1 VASLQ
6 EQAGA
11 DVVLKT
17 LGTGLHPRRSK
28 SLATFCSPVI
38 AACSFRDALML
49 TGNVTDDDASRRQ
62 TAPCCGSPSPM
73 PSRDRRRT
81 KSSSP
86 SAKVPF
92 ASGRGCTAGQ
102 HRSTAIVEEAIA
114 RLSPFVRYHLNSTS
128 TADIGSG
135 CVDLWRAGGC
145 DSRGLSGDGLGGTLR
160 QRPED
165 KRAAD
170 EARLLALDPAPRAR
184 DRGHLDTSA
193 HLASRLGE
201 STGARRSYQSSSRLR
216 LSCVSDW
223 VIGRGKRVERVS

>member
-145 DSRGLSGDGLGGTLR
+145 DSRGLPGDGLAALALQR
-160 QRPED
+160 QR
-165 KRAAD
+165 
-170 EARLLALDPAPRAR
+170 ARQHPCRVLPLRRGRPRRVGQPHRWRGGWVSLGSQLGQNEGHKLVSSLA
-184 DRGHLDTSA
+184 
-193 HLASRLGE
+193 
-201 STGARRSYQSSSRLR
+201 
-216 LSCVSDW
+216 
-223 VIGRGKRVERVS
+223 

>member
-86 SAKVPF
+86 SAKVPLRPVEDARP
-92 ASGRGCTAGQ
+92 ASTDQPPSLRRPSRGSR
-102 HRSTAIVEEAIA
+102 RSCGT
-114 RLSPFVRYHLNSTS
+114 TS
-128 TADIGSG
+128 TQRPRQILVPAVWICGG
-135 CVDLWRAGGC
+135 PAGAIPA
-145 DSRGLSGDGLGGTLR
+145 GLPGDGLAALALQR
-160 QRPED
+160 QR
-165 KRAAD
+165 
-170 EARLLALDPAPRAR
+170 ARQHPCRVLPLRRGRPR
-184 DRGHLDTSA
+184 
-193 HLASRLGE
+193 
-201 STGARRSYQSSSRLR
+201 
-216 LSCVSDW
+216 
-223 VIGRGKRVERVS
+223 RVGQPHRW